1 LPLVSRIFLFYFGT
15 LHNIL
20 VFVVFHFMI
29 EYYYNSRLHK
39 SQPKP
44 VPVTP
49 MTMDDGDDDKELEEI
64 EVLAELAEIMGPGT
78 EASTNGAKS
87 SM

>member
-1 LPLVSRIFLFYFGT
+1 LSLVSTIFLFYFWNT
-15 LHNIL
+15 LQ
-20 VFVVFHFMI
+20 HFGIFCFSFI

-39 SQPKP
+39 SRPKP